1 MSQLD
6 KSIESKLKY
15 FKIFG
20 RTLASSFLS
29 VIAIISLF
37 LKTSGVGIFSNSSL
51 HINISAY
58 EDLCS
63 SLHPRLYWSFTWGN
77 HSVSKEVLDV
87 QGISNR
93 PQLFSPWN
101 HCGEFRLWVAEK
113 SVGIYNPQSPE
124 IPKFSCNE
132 SSRLAFKHSVSGS
145 GNVSPWQLL

>member
-6 KSIESKLKY
+6 KSIESKLNY

-20 RTLASSFLS
+20 RTLASSFHS

-63 SLHPRLYWSFTWGN
+63 SLHPRLYWSFT
-77 HSVSKEVLDV
+77 
-87 QGISNR
+87 
-93 PQLFSPWN
+93 
-101 HCGEFRLWVAEK
+101 
-113 SVGIYNPQSPE
+113 
-124 IPKFSCNE
+124 
-132 SSRLAFKHSVSGS
+132 
-145 GNVSPWQLL
+145 